1 MPRPFV
7 LSIRPT
13 YMERILA
20 GRKTIELRRRFPT
33 EIEPKSLV
41 LLYSTSPVQS
51 IVASA
56 HLAAVSQ
63 LSLRQLWQQF
73 GDASA
78 VTRDEFNAYFHGTT
92 QGCALHLSRVQAFD
106 TPIHLTDLVRRF
118 EFSPPQSYC
127 YWKEP
132 LSQLAT
138 HGRVEA
144 LT

>member
-1 MPRPFV
+1 MPHPFV

-13 YMERILA
+13 YIERILA

-33 EIEPKSLV
+33 EIESKSLV

-56 HLAAVSQ
+56 RLAAVSQ
-63 LSLRQLWQQF
+63 LSLRQLWLRF
-73 GDASA
+73 GGPSA
-78 VTRDEFNAYFHGTT
+78 VTRAEFNAYFQGTT
-92 QGCALHLSRVQAFD
+92 HGCALHLSEVQIFD
-106 TPIHLTDLVRRF
+106 TPIHLTDLARRF

-132 LSQLAT
+132 LSQLAA